1 MKEMLREEVEQELAR
16 ADVDV
21 LDFDECI
28 DDLMDI
34 YINGL
39 QSKPYCLYTPD
50 ELEDA
55 WLEMNDEEIR
65 IVDVKSEDR

>member
-1 MKEMLREEVEQELAR
+1 MREMLREEVEQGLAQS
-16 ADVDV
+16 DIDM
-21 LDFDECI
+21 LDLDECL
-28 DDLMDI
+28 DELRDI

-39 QSKPYCLYTPD
+39 QSQPYCLYTPE

-55 WLEMNDEEIR
+55 WLEINDEEIR